1 MTTTTTTPASFSVDE
16 LICTVSETAV
26 FEKMVPPD
34 GLCHYVYYTSVV
46 ISKGEVVPIKSGL
59 SWSSFKAA
67 VSKLKKTSGGL
78 GFDVRYVTAQNFDVP
93 LPEKLSKLKS
103 ENVKHYGV
111 LNALAASGDLKST
124 YNKAKSI
131 LGKLKS
137 LQSGDN
143 TRKTLLAF
151 GIYNY
156 RGANAWKILQEVF
169 TSAIDESVADT
180 VIAYSSVGWIER
192 PSECFS
198 HAPSIFDKSK
208 YNGEAAK
215 EADRAPDILTVSRM
229 MTKDKKYKGRAKM
242 GLSFELGTLVYHLKA
257 EAVNLDMV
265 NAACHGMYVTSMDIV
280 PCRLN
285 VHFLRAEVFQ
295 GVNLGE
301 VQTQKTTA
309 LLFEDDK
316 TITEKCNQLALKS
329 TNLRKG
335 MALLLVNSHLGD
347 FSADSPCKGQGEKDR
362 EDPFWRIK
370 VIKSELKIP

>member
-1 MTTTTTTPASFSVDE
+1 MMQSQLVVSVDE

-46 ISKGEVVPIKSGL
+46 ISKG
-59 SWSSFKAA
+59 
-67 VSKLKKTSGGL
+67 
-78 GFDVRYVTAQNFDVP
+78 YVTAPNFDVP
-93 LPEKLSKLKS
+93 LPEKLSKLNS

-124 YNKAKSI
+124 YNKAK
-131 LGKLKS
+131 
-137 LQSGDN
+137 
-143 TRKTLLAF
+143 
-151 GIYNY
+151 GIP
-156 RGANAWKILQEVF
+156 WL
-169 TSAIDESVADT
+169 
-180 VIAYSSVGWIER
+180 IAYSSVGWIER

-265 NAACHGMYVTSMDIV
+265 NAACHGMYVTSLDIV

-316 TITEKCNQLALKS
+316 TITEKCNQLARKS